1 MGEEMGDNR
10 MKLGR
15 GVVVEELGEP
25 LSPQQTRKEKMNIIN
40 LTDLILVM
48 PILLSKVDHLT
59 ICLFLIR
66 LDYVIKL

>member
-40 LTDLILVM
+40 INRFDISNVHCSL
-48 PILLSKVDHLT
+48 K
-59 ICLFLIR
+59 
-66 LDYVIKL
+66 